1 MVRAS
6 VWSLLAGFLVV
17 VLASSAQAQAAKG
30 LEGTWTLDPAKS
42 SFSPGPAP
50 KAITVTYSLVA
61 PNGVKIVVEMT
72 PATGSP
78 QKWEMSA
85 QYDGKEYPVTGNPNA
100 DVVIA
105 KKIDDST
112 GESTFKKGGVVTAT
126 NVRKLSADGKTL
138 TVTSTGTTVDGKP
151 RKDVQVFNK

>member
-1 MVRAS
+1 MFRAKTS
-6 VWSLLAGFLVV
+6 SLLAGFAVIA
-17 VLASSAQAQAAKG
+17 LASSAQAQAPKG

-50 KAITVTYSLVA
+50 KAMKVTYSSVA
-61 PNGVKIVVEMT
+61 PNGVKIVVEVT
-72 PATGSP
+72 PVTGAS
-78 QKWEMSA
+78 QKWEMTA

-105 KKIDDST
+105 KKVDDST